1 MRTLWLVCR
10 ADELASVAWP
20 VQDEAPPPLRAA
32 LSPGEPIVLVDGLS
46 KTFALTR
53 GFAALSFEGWR
64 PVMRPARLKAVD
76 EVSIE
81 VEAGEVLGLVASLA
95 REKRRLAARSCA

>member
-32 LSPGEPIVLVDGLS
+32 LSPGQPIVLVDGLS

-53 GFAALSFEGWR
+53 GLAALCFEGWR

-81 VEAGEVLGLVASLA
+81 VETGEVLGLVASLA